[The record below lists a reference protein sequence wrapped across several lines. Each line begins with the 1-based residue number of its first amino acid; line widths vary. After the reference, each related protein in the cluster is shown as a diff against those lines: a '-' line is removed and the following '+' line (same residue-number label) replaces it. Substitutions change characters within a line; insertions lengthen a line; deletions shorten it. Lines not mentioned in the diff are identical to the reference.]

1 MKLHRT
7 LTFFAAL
14 ALGSLAAQAGPA
26 QSNAQQYFVTSDITS
41 TSTSTSTLTRAEVM
55 AARKAGTMPGNDDWL
70 QTPAPQAVVG
80 HPRTREEVR
89 AEAIEAAHSGFSVIN
104 GED

>member
-1 MKLHRT
+1 MTMRRT
-7 LTFFAAL
+7 FTLFASL
-14 ALGSLAAQAGPA
+14 AFASLAAHAAPVQPYGEQYSVA
-26 QSNAQQYFVTSDITS
+26 QTT
-41 TSTSTSTLTRAEVM
+41 TTSTLTRAEVM